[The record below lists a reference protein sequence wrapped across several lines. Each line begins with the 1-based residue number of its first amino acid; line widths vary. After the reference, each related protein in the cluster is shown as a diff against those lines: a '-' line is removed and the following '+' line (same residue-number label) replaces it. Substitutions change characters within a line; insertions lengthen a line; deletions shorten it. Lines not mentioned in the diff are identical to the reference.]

1 MRIEHKI
8 QLNSPCVSNE
18 KSNFIELSNGKQTF
32 ILNPVVFQG
41 ECWLRSGFTRQSR
54 QRQNAEEVRI
64 FYYNCNP
71 DDSLAMLMI
80 CFNMIEIMQPIDVV
94 LRRDALTDP

>member
-1 MRIEHKI
+1 MKTD
-8 QLNSPCVSNE
+8 LYL
-18 KSNFIELSNGKQTF
+18 KSFLC
-32 ILNPVVFQG
+32 QG
-41 ECWLRSGFTRQSR
+41 ECWLRSGFTRQSG

-71 DDSLAMLMI
+71 DEDSVMLMI
-80 CFNMIEIMQPIDVV
+80 CFNMIEVMKPIDVV

>member
-8 QLNSPCVSNE
+8 QLNSPCVTNERSN
-18 KSNFIELSNGKQTF
+18 SIELSNGKQTC
-32 ILNPVVFQG
+32 ILNPFVFQG
-41 ECWLRSGFTRQSR
+41 ECWLRSGFTWQSR

-71 DDSLAMLMI
+71 DEDPAMLMI
-80 CFNMIEIMQPIDVV
+80 CFNMIEVMQPIDVV